1 MYGCFYHLCSNM
13 WKRIQQSGLQ
23 ERYINDPEFALHLRM
38 ISALAF
44 LPPNDVQNSFDQLA
58 ALIRNQYGNDA
69 DGVLDYFVDHYVGR
83 FRVNAQRGIPIFPI
97 DFWNMFQRTDHELPR
112 TNNAVEGW
120 HRGFQA
126 HISACHPV
134 FWKFL
139 EVLQKEETV
148 VRMGILQ
155 NEGGHEP
162 PPQRRRYVD
171 CNQRILRIVD
181 DFPNCQRIDY
191 LRSIAHNLAY

>member
-1 MYGCFYHLCSNM
+1 MFHHT
-13 WKRIQQSGLQ
+13 
-23 ERYINDPEFALHLRM
+23 D
-38 ISALAF
+38 
-44 LPPNDVQNSFDQLA
+44 DQ
-58 ALIRNQYGNDA
+58 
-69 DGVLDYFVDHYVGR
+69 
-83 FRVNAQRGIPIFPI
+83 
-97 DFWNMFQRTDHELPR
+97 LPR
-112 TNNAVEGW
+112 TNNAVVGR

-126 HISACHPV
+126 HVSACHPV

-139 EVLQKEETV
+139 KVLQMEETV
-148 VRMGILQ
+148 VRVGILQ

-181 DFPNCQRIDY
+181 DFPNRQRIDY

>member
-1 MYGCFYHLCSNM
+1 MHGCFYHLCFSM

-23 ERYINDPEFALHLRM
+23 ERYINDSEFALHLRM
-38 ISALAF
+38 IRALVF
-44 LPPNDVQNSFDQLA
+44 LPLNDVQNSFDQLA
-58 ALIRNQYGNDA
+58 ALIRDQYGNSA
-69 DGVLDYFVDHYVGR
+69 DGVLNYFEDNYVGR
-83 FRVNAQRGIPIFPI
+83 LSVNALRGISTFPI
-97 DFWNMFQRTDHELPR
+97 DFWNMFHRTDDELPR

-126 HISACHPV
+126 HVSACHPV

-148 VRMGILQ
+148 VRVGILQ

-181 DFPNCQRIDY
+181 DFPNRQRIDY